1 MFLIFFKKFM
11 KYLFT
16 VILLRILKHFFR
28 ILSQHIVN
36 HTAQTMHVLMRLI
49 ENWKRSL
56 EQNKL
61 VGAVFMDLSKVFDSL
76 LSTIC
81 LSPKYKHAGSL
92 MTISLLFSHSWK
104 RENKIL
110 KLEIHLAFFKYYCL
124 VCLKD
129 FYNRR
134 KN

>member
-1 MFLIFFKKFM
+1 M
-11 KYLFT
+11 KCLFT

-36 HTAQTMHVLMRLI
+36 HTAQTKHVFMRLI

-76 LSTIC
+76 
-81 LSPKYKHAGSL
+81 PHN
-92 MTISLLFSHSWK
+92 LLIAKTQACGFSHDY
-104 RENKIL
+104 L
-110 KLEIHLAFFKYYCL
+110 TFF
-124 VCLKD
+124 
-129 FYNRR
+129 
-134 KN
+134 